1 MTIEEKTAA
10 EKLIKLLEN
19 FDGIYSFKAE
29 DDAMDTVLYKLFSRY
44 GFPDLHGDMAT
55 PKRNRAMIAFLQRVY
70 IGGENIMKKFDVIYE
85 ACYDGECDSE
95 CEYEYA
101 YTVEEAIDYVKSY
114 VVDHVKDMDMK
125 VTVTEN
131 EIIVEDD
138 DGKIGR
144 LYNFRISE

>member
-1 MTIEEKTAA
+1 MTIEEKAAA
-10 EKLIKLLEN
+10 ETLIKTLEN
-19 FDGIYSFKAE
+19 FEGVYDFKAE
-29 DDAMDTVLYKLFSRY
+29 DEAMDTVLYKLFSNL
-44 GFPDLHGDMAT
+44 GFPGLRGDMAT
-55 PKRNRAMIAFLQRVY
+55 PKRNRAMIAFLQRIY
-70 IGGENIMKKFDVIYE
+70 IGGENMKRFDVIYDGE
-85 ACYDGECDSE
+85 CDGECDSE

-101 YTVEEAIDYVKSY
+101 YTAEEAIDYVKSY

-144 LYNFRISE
+144 LYNFRINE